1 MPRRTK
7 LPTSLADLT
16 LGKIV
21 AYILVAYAIAM
32 LVRAVWLSLRDE
44 PFDIASSSPVP
55 LCQHAT
61 SLPCHYRQMRGED
74 VSCDYAWNAP
84 AVFRKDIR
92 LNGSNADDAMKKL
105 QFCTINSNDTENI
118 TASSCDNTLSSV
130 WTNYTTGLDDSNSEL
145 TSLVGQL
152 GKNVIDNNKNVV
164 ASQKAM
170 RQARMAMNKTS
181 RHTSNSNRTLSSI
194 NNRLGQ
200 QHTCNKTLVQ
210 TQDTLAKTRTQL
222 ETTKDSLTNAKTEL
236 ETTKETLT
244 SAQTELETTKATL
257 TSTQAELA
265 TAQTQLIDSQGNS
278 QFLSTNNNTT
288 PPSTTSSTSTT
299 DQVPLTTDGTVSQA
313 PPSSVSTNL
322 T

>member
-16 LGKIV
+16 LGKVV

-61 SLPCHYRQMRGED
+61 SFPCHYRQMRGED

-105 QFCTINSNDTENI
+105 QFCTINNNDTENI

-130 WTNYTTGLDDSNSEL
+130 WMNYTTGLDDSNREL
-145 TSLVGQL
+145 GSQVRQL
-152 GKNVIDNNKNVV
+152 GQHVSDNNNRVV
-164 ASQKAM
+164 ASRTTM
-170 RQARMAMNKTS
+170 RQARTAMNRARVQT
-181 RHTSNSNRTLSSI
+181 RNSSRTLSSI
-194 NNRLGQ
+194 NDRLGQ
-200 QHTCNKTLVQ
+200 QHTCNNTLVQ
-210 TQDTLAKTRTQL
+210 TQKKLAKTTTQL
-222 ETTKDSLTNAKTEL
+222 KDTKDSLTI
-236 ETTKETLT
+236 
-244 SAQTELETTKATL
+244 
-257 TSTQAELA
+257 TQAELDKTKDKLA
-265 TAQTQLIDSQGNS
+265 NVQSQLIDSQGNS
-278 QFLSTNNNTT
+278 QSLSTNDNTL
-288 PPSTTSSTSTT
+288 PSTPSSTNSAT
-299 DQVPLTTDGTVSQA
+299 DQVSLTTDGTVVTQA
-313 PPSSVSTNL
+313 TSPVTANTNL
-322 T
+322 I